1 MQGRC
6 LHSMKRPPTEDFG
19 LPSGADRYGG
29 TPFFFILKRVR
40 VKKNLSEQSLDKCV
54 KL

>member
-19 LPSGADRYGG
+19 LPFGSGSVWRYAL
-29 TPFFFILKRVR
+29 FLFLKRVR
-40 VKKNLSEQSLDKCV
+40 VKKNLPEQFLDKCV
-54 KL
+54 NL